1 MFAVIH
7 SEGLARILL
16 ESVWGVLVSDTTS
29 HDGGPEAAAAGGEG
43 ADQGELCQEKASHTV
58 EYLKIMLN
66 NAVFRIQKTLNPD
79 PSYFLTLSG
88 KKIYYFIIIRFSH

>member
-66 NAVFRIQKTLNPD
+66 NAVFRILIQLNPVPD
-79 PSYFLTLSG
+79 PEDLESGSKLFLN
-88 KKIYYFIIIRFSH
+88 II